1 MDPREIWRSATVS
14 TLPLSSVLSLSL
26 QGRTKSGVYFK
37 LTPTEADLQEA
48 LNYTSIK
55 GGLPDGKVPLF
66 FSDALTVPLDFY
78 DVREGGW
85 KSKGNVVGEV
95 ETFKP
100 IFFSRKELEE
110 AWGTYGGSGDLK
122 VEVTELTGVVKEIVN
137 GRDPELGRLGIVPYK
152 GSKDR
157 EKRVRGKGID
167 YKMGERILIL

>member
-26 QGRTKSGVYFK
+26 QGRTKSGIYFK
-37 LTPTEADLQEA
+37 LAPTEADLQEA

-78 DVREGGW
+78 DLREGGW
-85 KSKGNVVGEV
+85 KRKDNGDEAV
-95 ETFKP
+95 ENCKP

-110 AWGTYGGSGDLK
+110 AWEKYGSGDLN

-137 GRDPELGRLGIVPYK
+137 GKDPELGRLCIVPYK
-152 GSKDR
+152 GSKER
-157 EKRVRGKGID
+157 EKRVRAKGIN